1 MECSGKERY
10 CNMRYND
17 FDRKMERKFGRYAI
31 RNLSLALILCYACGY
46 LIQFINSSFLNYLS
60 LDPYAIVHG
69 QIWRLI
75 TWIIIPP
82 DSSNIF
88 FVLIMML
95 FYYSIGTAL
104 ERTWGSWKYNTYIFS
119 GILFTIL
126 GAFVMMAW
134 AYLTQGEILQSLG
147 ASSYFTYYARAFSTY
162 YVNMSIFLAYAV
174 TFPNMRV
181 LFMFF
186 IPIKVK
192 WLGIVYAGFLV
203 YDMIVSGAPVRIAIL
218 CSLLNFILLWVRSRD
233 WNRVNPKEMKRRRDW
248 KNATNRSTWSKG
260 SDGWMHS
267 GQNKSGNNQA
277 NGSSQR
283 TGNPGNGTAG
293 QNAGSANN
301 AAGSFSGRPP
311 RSAGAM
317 HRCAVC
323 GRTEI
328 TNPELEFRYCSKCE
342 GAYEYCSD
350 HIFTHI
356 HVKNGDKSS
365 FDGNGNV
372 KIRPKEQV

>member
-104 ERTWGSWKYNTYIFS
+104 ERTWGTWKYNTYIFS

-248 KNATNRSTWSKG
+248 KNATNRST
-260 SDGWMHS
+260 
-267 GQNKSGNNQA
+267 
-277 NGSSQR
+277 
-283 TGNPGNGTAG
+283 
-293 QNAGSANN
+293 
-301 AAGSFSGRPP
+301 
-311 RSAGAM
+311 
-317 HRCAVC
+317 
-323 GRTEI
+323 
-328 TNPELEFRYCSKCE
+328 
-342 GAYEYCSD
+342 
-350 HIFTHI
+350 
-356 HVKNGDKSS
+356 
-365 FDGNGNV
+365 
-372 KIRPKEQV
+372 